1 MKNKITIFTSLH
13 KRGFFLTVVMS
24 LLLLAAPVKAE
35 LPTAKQLATK
45 MKLGINLG
53 NTLECPYGETGWGA
67 AYTTQ
72 RLIDSIKNAGFNTI
86 RLPVAWFTHSDTVKN
101 IIQDAWLSRVREV
114 VNYCIK
120 DSMYVVLNI
129 HWDSGWLENHVTVAD
144 SARVNARQKAYW
156 TQIANYFKYYGD
168 HLLFA
173 CANEPNNVDKA
184 IGRTVFESYVQT
196 FIKAVR
202 GTGGNNSSRT
212 LIFQG
217 DMDYSGIPKDLI
229 SDRLMFEIHN
239 YPYQFSLQPED
250 MLNPWCGGC
259 GQMLYVCYYWGK
271 GNHSLTDSKRNPS
284 YDEEADIDKFFNT
297 LKTRFTDKGVPVIIG
312 EYAAWKRSNL
322 VAGAD
327 TALHYK
333 SVEYYHY
340 RIVKGALQI
349 GAIPYRWDVP
359 GGLFD
364 RKTGKVSDWDIINA
378 MKKGLKEALETTSVS
393 NVMLSDN
400 IKLYPNPFKTTFC
413 LKLDSPEQVKG
424 ISVHDMTGRLV
435 ETVACSNYQDTYFL
449 GNDLKSGLYI
459 VKVNELNGVN
469 SIKIIKE

>member
-1 MKNKITIFTSLH
+1 MKKHLRKMKTI
-13 KRGFFLTVVMS
+13 R
-24 LLLLAAPVKAE
+24 LAILIIGIAISSNLFAE
-35 LPTAKQLATK
+35 LPTAKQIASK
-45 MKLGINLG
+45 MQLGINLG

-72 RLIDSIKNAGFNTI
+72 RLVDSIKAAGFNTI
-86 RLPVAWFTHSDTVKN
+86 RIPCAWFTHSDTVKN
-101 IIQDAWLSRVREV
+101 VIQDAWLSRVREV

-156 TQIANYFKYYGD
+156 TQIANYFKNYGD

-196 FIKAVR
+196 FINAVR
-202 GTGGNNSSRT
+202 GTGGNNTSRT

-217 DMDYSGIPKDLI
+217 DMNYSGIPQDQI
-229 SDRLMFEIHN
+229 QDRLMFEIHN
-239 YPYQFSLQPED
+239 YPYQFALQPED

-271 GNHSLTDSKRNPS
+271 GNHSLTDLKRNPS
-284 YDEEADIDKFFNT
+284 YDEEADVDKFYKT
-297 LKTRFTDKGVPVIIG
+297 LKTRFTDKGVPVILG
-312 EYAAWKRSNL
+312 EYAAWKRGNL

-333 SVEYYHY
+333 SVEYFHY
-340 RIVKGALQI
+340 RMVKGALQN
-349 GAIPYRWDVP
+349 GVIPYRWDIP

-364 RKTGKVSDWDIINA
+364 RKTGKVSDWGIINA
-378 MKKGLKEALETTSVS
+378 MKLGASEALATAVTSV
-393 NVMLSDN
+393 DKDKD
-400 IKLYPNPFKTTFC
+400 IELYPNPFTTTFT
-413 LKLDSPEQVKG
+413 LKLDNLDDVVG
-424 ISVHDMTGRLV
+424 IWVYDIMGRQV
-435 ETVACSNYQDTYFL
+435 ETIGRFALSNTITL
-449 GNDLKSGLYI
+449 GASLKSGVYI
-459 VKVNELNGVN
+459 VKVYGENWAK
-469 SIKIIKE
+469 SFKIVKK

>member
-1 MKNKITIFTSLH
+1 MKEYVRTLKGIRLVILIA
-13 KRGFFLTVVMS
+13 G
-24 LLLLAAPVKAE
+24 LAISSNLFAE
-35 LPTAKQLATK
+35 LPTAKQIASK

-67 AYTTQ
+67 AITTQ
-72 RLIDSIKNAGFNTI
+72 RLMDSIKAAGFNTI
-86 RLPVAWFTHSDTVKN
+86 RIPCAWFTHSDTVKSV
-101 IIQDAWLSRVREV
+101 IQDAWISRVREV

-129 HWDSGWLENHVTVAD
+129 HWDSGWLENRVTVKD
-144 SARVNARQKAYW
+144 SAQVNARQKAYW
-156 TQIANYFKYYGD
+156 TQIANYFKNYGD

-173 CANEPNNVDKA
+173 CANEPNNLESNT
-184 IGRTVFESYVQT
+184 GRAVFDSYVNT

-202 GTGGNNSSRT
+202 GTGANNSSRT
-212 LIFQG
+212 LIYQG
-217 DMDYSGIPKDLI
+217 NMDYAGIPKDEI
-229 SDRLMFEIHN
+229 PDRLMFEIHN

-259 GQMLYVCYYWGK
+259 GQMLWVCYYWGK
-271 GNHSLTDSKRNPS
+271 GNHSLTDLKRNPG

-312 EYAAWKRSNL
+312 EYAAWKRGNL

-327 TALHYK
+327 TALHHK

-364 RKTGKVSDWDIINA
+364 RKTGKVNDWGIINA
-378 MKKGLKEALETTSVS
+378 MKKGASEAQVTAVVPVNMNRDIE
-393 NVMLSDN
+393 
-400 IKLYPNPFKTTFC
+400 LYPNPFTTTFK
-413 LKLDSPEQVKG
+413 LKLNNPEEVIG
-424 ISVHDMTGRLV
+424 IAVYDLMGREVESVGHSGRL
-435 ETVACSNYQDTYFL
+435 DTFDL
-449 GNDLKSGLYI
+449 GVSLKPGVYI
-459 VKVNELNGVN
+459 VKVYGHDWIN
-469 SIKIIKE
+469 SVKIIKN

>member
-1 MKNKITIFTSLH
+1 MKNKITE
-13 KRGFFLTVVMS
+13 FLKLQSGVYLFAVLMCCF
-24 LLLLAAPVKAE
+24 LLAAPVKAE
-35 LPTAKQLATK
+35 LPNAKQLASK

-72 RLIDSIKNAGFNTI
+72 RLVDSIKAAGFNTI
-86 RLPVAWFTHSDTVKN
+86 RIPCAWFSHSDTITSK
-101 IIQDAWLSRVREV
+101 IQDAWLSRVREI

-129 HWDSGWLENHVTVAD
+129 HWDSGWLENRVTVKD
-144 SARVNARQKAYW
+144 SAQVNARQKAYW
-156 TQIANYFKYYGD
+156 TQIANYFKNYGD

-173 CANEPNNVDKA
+173 CANEPNNL
-184 IGRTVFESYVQT
+184 ESYTGRAVFDSYVNT

-202 GTGGNNSSRT
+202 GTGANNSSRT
-212 LIFQG
+212 LIYQG
-217 DMDYSGIPKDLI
+217 HMDYAGIPKDEI
-229 SDRLMFEIHN
+229 PDRLMFEVHN

-259 GQMLYVCYYWGK
+259 GQMLWVCYYWGI
-271 GNHSLTDSKRNPS
+271 GNHSLTDLKRNPG
-284 YDEEADIDKFFNT
+284 YDEEADVDKFFST

-312 EYAAWKRSNL
+312 EYAAWKRNNL

-327 TALHYK
+327 TALHHK

-364 RKTGKVSDWDIINA
+364 RKTGKVNDWGIINA
-378 MKKGLKEALETTSVS
+378 MKKGANEALSTDVASIVNNKT
-393 NVMLSDN
+393 
-400 IKLYPNPFKTTFC
+400 IQFYPNPFRTTFC

-424 ISVHDMTGRLV
+424 ISVYDMMGRMV
-435 ETVACSNYQDTYFL
+435 EIVDFSGSQDTYFL
-449 GNDLKSGLYI
+449 GSYLKSGLYI
-459 VKVNELNGVN
+459 VKVQDVTGVS